1 MRTRYSGRGRVGQT
15 GTQGTGWLSETSLV
29 CGVAGG
35 LEGSLR
41 VAVTMG
47 TLAGSESEGA
57 SYDASGVSIVGA
69 VNVGKTGGGSVT
81 VSGAGFGTRRCVI
94 VIFERHAVLP
104 FRRL

>member
-1 MRTRYSGRGRVGQT
+1 MRTRYSGSGRVGQT

-69 VNVGKTGGGSVT
+69 VNIGKTGGGSVT
-81 VSGAGFGTRRCVI
+81 VAGAGFGTRRCAI
-94 VIFERHAVLP
+94 VDFERQAVLC
-104 FRRL
+104 FRLL

>member
-1 MRTRYSGRGRVGQT
+1 MRTRYSGSGRVGQT
-15 GTQGTGWLSETSLV
+15 GTQGTAWMSETSLV
-29 CGVAGG
+29 CGVVGG

-57 SYDASGVSIVGA
+57 SYDASGASIVA
-69 VNVGKTGGGSVT
+69 PVNVGKTGGGSMT
-81 VSGAGFGTRRCVI
+81 VAGASFGTRRCAI
-94 VIFERHAVLP
+94 VDFERETVLY